1 MAKPSRLHLRS
12 GRNHPTMNRRLQSAP
27 PISPVHQALDRYGYA
42 VVPAVLDGRW
52 VERLRRAF
60 DQAPV
65 QSGGTQHIELT
76 DETPEVESW
85 RALEHH
91 PVLKAAAEHLL
102 SQPYCLGGLH
112 GRNPLPGFGQQG
124 LHSDCL
130 RSPYDCILIT
140 AIWMLDDF
148 TPENGATRVV
158 PESHRIARPLARDFS
173 QPLAKHRDEK
183 IIVEQAGSLLMF
195 NGYLWHSGRRND
207 SNGPRRA
214 VQMGLRRGTPADS
227 PANFFVYRR
236 TSPDCP

>member
-1 MAKPSRLHLRS
+1 
-12 GRNHPTMNRRLQSAP
+12 MNRSNQSAT
-27 PISPVHQALDRYGYA
+27 PVNPTTQGLERDGYA
-42 VVPAVLDGRW
+42 VIPGVLDYRW

-60 DQAPV
+60 DCAPV
-65 QSGGTQHIELT
+65 QLGGTQHVEIT
-76 DETPEVESW
+76 DETPDVESW

-102 SQPYCLGGLH
+102 SRPYCLGGLH

-130 RSPYDCILIT
+130 RGQGNECILIT
-140 AIWMLDDF
+140 ALWMLDDF

-158 PESHRIARPLARDFS
+158 PGSHRFARPLVKDFA
-173 QPLAKHRDEK
+173 QPLARHRDE
-183 IIVEQAGSLLMF
+183 IIILGRAGTVLMF

-214 VQMGLRRGTPADS
+214 VQMGLRHGTSAES
-227 PANFFVYRR
+227 ASKLFAYR
-236 TSPDCP
+236 DQ

>member
-1 MAKPSRLHLRS
+1 
-12 GRNHPTMNRRLQSAP
+12 MNRRSHQSAAP
-27 PISPVHQALDRYGYA
+27 LSPVSQALERDGYA
-42 VVPAVLDGRW
+42 LVPAVLDDAC

-60 DQAPV
+60 DHAPV
-65 QSGGTQHIELT
+65 QSSGTQHVEIT

-91 PVLKAAAEHLL
+91 PVLKAAAKHFL
-102 SQPYCLGGLH
+102 SQPCIFGLH

-130 RSPYDCILIT
+130 RERGNECIMIT
-140 AIWMLDDF
+140 ALWMLDDF
-148 TPENGATRVV
+148 TPGNGATRVV
-158 PESHRIARPLARDFS
+158 PGSHRITRPLAKDVA
-173 QPLAKHRDEK
+173 QPLARHRNEK
-183 IIVEQAGSLLMF
+183 IIEGRVGSVLIF

-227 PANFFVYRR
+227 PAGFFPYRNER
-236 TSPDCP
+236 A

>member
-1 MAKPSRLHLRS
+1 
-12 GRNHPTMNRRLQSAP
+12 MNRRHHQSAALV
-27 PISPVHQALDRYGYA
+27 SPVNQALERDGYA
-42 VVPAVLDGRW
+42 VVPGVLDGRW

-60 DQAPV
+60 DHAPV
-65 QSGGTQHIELT
+65 QSAGTQHIEIT
-76 DETPEVESW
+76 DATPDVEFW

-130 RSPYDCILIT
+130 RGEGNECILIT
-140 AIWMLDDF
+140 ALWMLDDF
-148 TPENGATRVV
+148 STENGATRVV
-158 PESHRIARPLARDFS
+158 PGSHRIARPLARHFA
-173 QPLAKHRDEK
+173 QPLARHRDER
-183 IIVEQAGSLLMF
+183 IIVGCAGSVLMF

-207 SNGPRRA
+207 SNGSRRA

-227 PANFFVYRR
+227 AAKFFAYRDP
-236 TSPDCP
+236 SG

>member
-1 MAKPSRLHLRS
+1 
-12 GRNHPTMNRRLQSAP
+12 MNRRPHQSAP
-27 PISPVHQALDRYGYA
+27 PVSPVYLSLDRDGYA
-42 VVPAVLDGRW
+42 VVPGALDNRW

-60 DQAPV
+60 DEAPV

-91 PVLKAAAEHLL
+91 PVLRAAAEHLL

-130 RSPYDCILIT
+130 RGPANDCILIT

-148 TPENGATRVV
+148 TPENGATRIV
-158 PESHRIARPLARDFS
+158 PGSHRIARPLAREFS
-173 QPLAKHRDEK
+173 QPLARHRGEK
-183 IIVEQAGSLLMF
+183 IIVEQAGSVLMF

-207 SNGPRRA
+207 SNSPRRA
-214 VQMGLRRGTPADS
+214 VQMGLRRGTPTDS
-227 PANFFVYRR
+227 PASFFAYRENLA
-236 TSPDCP
+236 

>member
-1 MAKPSRLHLRS
+1 MKRMPHQYAVLA
-12 GRNHPTMNRRLQSAP
+12 T
-27 PISPVHQALDRYGYA
+27 PVNQALERDGYA
-42 VVPAVLDGRW
+42 IVPGALDDRW

-60 DQAPV
+60 DHAPA

-91 PVLKAAAEHLL
+91 RVLKAAAEHLL
-102 SQPYCLGGLH
+102 AKPYCLGGMH

-130 RSPYDCILIT
+130 RGPGNECILIT
-140 AIWMLDDF
+140 ALWMLDDF

-158 PESHRIARPLARDFS
+158 PGSHRIALPLARDLS
-173 QPLAKHRDEK
+173 QPLARHRDEK
-183 IIVEQAGSLLMF
+183 IILGCAGSVLMF

-207 SNGPRRA
+207 SHGPRRA
-214 VQMGLRRGTPADS
+214 VQMGLRREPPADS
-227 PANFFVYRR
+227 PVKLYAYRENGA
-236 TSPDCP
+236 

>member
-1 MAKPSRLHLRS
+1 
-12 GRNHPTMNRRLQSAP
+12 MNRRPNQSAALM
-27 PISPVHQALDRYGYA
+27 SPVNQALERDGYA
-42 VVPAVLDGRW
+42 VVPGALDGAW

-60 DQAPV
+60 RHARV
-65 QSGGTQHIELT
+65 QSGGTQHIEIT

-91 PVLKAAAEHLL
+91 PVLKAAADHLL

-130 RSPYDCILIT
+130 PGERNECILIT
-140 AIWMLDDF
+140 ALWMLDDF

-158 PESHRIARPLARDFS
+158 PGSHRIARPVAKDYA

-183 IIVEQAGSLLMF
+183 IIVGCAGSVLMF
-195 NGYLWHSGRRND
+195 NGYLWHSGRRNE
-207 SNGPRRA
+207 SKGPRRA
-214 VQMGLRRGTPADS
+214 VQMGLRRGTPGVS
-227 PANFFVYRR
+227 PSFYAYRQDR
-236 TSPDCP
+236 GASE

>member
-1 MAKPSRLHLRS
+1 MSR
-12 GRNHPTMNRRLQSAP
+12 RNQQSAL
-27 PISPVHQALDRYGYA
+27 PVSSVNQALERDGYV
-42 VVPAVLDGRW
+42 VVPGALDEGW
-52 VERLRRAF
+52 IERLLRAF
-60 DQAPV
+60 EHAPA
-65 QSGGTQHIELT
+65 QTGGTQHIEIT

-91 PVLKAAAEHLL
+91 PVLKAAADHLL

-130 RSPYDCILIT
+130 RGRDNECVMIT
-140 AIWMLDDF
+140 ALWMLDDF

-158 PESHRIARPLARDFS
+158 PGSHFIARPLPRDLA
-173 QPLAKHRDEK
+173 QPLAGHRDEK
-183 IIVEQAGSLLMF
+183 IIVGRAGSVLLF

-214 VQMGLRRGTPADS
+214 VQMGLRRGTPADLS
-227 PANFFVYRR
+227 AGFFAYREKR
-236 TSPDCP
+236 D

>member
-1 MAKPSRLHLRS
+1 
-12 GRNHPTMNRRLQSAP
+12 MNRRLQSAP

-195 NGYLWHSGRRND
+195 TAICGTAD
-207 SNGPRRA
+207 AVMTATARA
-214 VQMGLRRGTPADS
+214 VRFKWDFGAERRRTR
-227 PANFFVYRR
+227 RR
-236 TSPDCP
+236 TSSCIAEPHLTVHDHRMELT

>member
-1 MAKPSRLHLRS
+1 
-12 GRNHPTMNRRLQSAP
+12 MNRRPHQSAAP
-27 PISPVHQALDRYGYA
+27 VSPVNQALERDGYA
-42 VVPAVLDGRW
+42 VIPGALDDKW

-60 DQAPV
+60 DYAPV
-65 QSGGTQHIELT
+65 ESGGTQHIEIT
-76 DETPEVESW
+76 DETPEVASW

-130 RSPYDCILIT
+130 RGEGNECILVT
-140 AIWMLDDF
+140 ALWMIDDF
-148 TPENGATRVV
+148 ATENGATRVV
-158 PESHRIARPLARDFS
+158 PGSHRIARPLAKDFA
-173 QPLAKHRDEK
+173 QPLARHRDEK
-183 IIVEQAGSLLMF
+183 IIVGRAGSVLMF
-195 NGYLWHSGRRND
+195 NGYLWHSGRRNN

-227 PANFFVYRR
+227 AAKFFAYRDP
-236 TSPDCP
+236 SG